1 MKWILYMM
9 LFTTP
14 AANVTNKDDATCLKM
29 STVDK
34 INQISVCRPLFE
46 AKRVWSLQTTSQV
59 EFALYD
65 SCVRAQ
71 DLLVANSNVAS
82 TMTLRTWCIC
92 EAENG
97 KCPTN
102 AQLHEIATSIRECE
116 KNDSAEC
123 QVNTS
128 KKIQNFTA
136 EKGQNSSSI
145 RLYPP
150 AQ

>member
-1 MKWILYMM
+1 MM
-9 LFTTP
+9 LFSTP
-14 AANVTNKDDATCLKM
+14 AANVTNKDDVACLKM
-29 STVDK
+29 GEVSQ
-34 INQISVCRPLFE
+34 IGQISTCRPQFE
-46 AKRVWSLQTTSQV
+46 SRRVWSLQTTSQI
-59 EFALYD
+59 EFALFD

-71 DLLVANSNVAS
+71 DMLVANSNVAS

-102 AQLHEIATSIRECE
+102 IQLKQAVEKIRACE

-123 QVNTS
+123 QADTS
-128 KKIQNFTA
+128 KQMRDFV
-136 EKGQNSSSI
+136 EQKGQNSSSI

-150 AQ
+150 AK